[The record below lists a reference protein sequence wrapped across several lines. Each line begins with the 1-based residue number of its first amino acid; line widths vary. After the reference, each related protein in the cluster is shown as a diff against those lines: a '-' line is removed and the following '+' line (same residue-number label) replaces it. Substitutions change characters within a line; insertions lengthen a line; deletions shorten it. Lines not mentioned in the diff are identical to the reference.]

1 MPRRKSAAYMSAGE
15 QIAGT
20 VLFVIYLLVLPFVT
34 TPLFRLIGGLLG
46 VTISTGLQNILYYYI
61 LFAATVIIF
70 HGFLGRTSRH
80 FAENLGGA
88 CKFMAIGLVA
98 LYGLNELVYRLTR
111 LVVSNQ
117 TNLNDTTISAQ
128 IEDAPHMTL
137 LIVIFLAPFVEEV
150 LFRGLVFGNLR
161 RKSAAVGYLVSCLL
175 FALLHVWQFA
185 VVNRD
190 ITYFLLMLQY
200 LVPGLVL
207 AWVYDRTG
215 TLWTSI
221 GLHAAA
227 NALSDVYAMGG
238 EPRLAMNLLAF
249 PSCLPVE
256 AVGDILAGGADKV
269 AEAGAVIAGG
279 HSIEDQ
285 EPKYGLCVTGFA
297 HPDAILTNSGAKE
310 GDVLLLTKPIGI
322 GILTSAMKADL
333 CSKESTELAMRLMT
347 TLNKNGRD
355 AMVKYR
361 VHACTDVTGFALMGH
376 LLEMAQGSDLRAEV
390 EVSAVDLIPE
400 ALEFARMGVLP
411 AGMYRNRTFA
421 EQWVDAGQTEIAVQ
435 DMLYDPQ
442 TSGGL
447 LMAVD
452 PADADALLAE
462 LKGTVPSAQRVGV
475 MRRYEGGARIVL
487 H

>member
-34 TPLFRLIGGLLG
+34 APLFRLIGGLLG

-61 LFAATVIIF
+61 LFAV
-70 HGFLGRTSRH
+70 
-80 FAENLGGA
+80 
-88 CKFMAIGLVA
+88 MAIGLVA

-227 NALSDVYAMGG
+227 NALSAWT
-238 EPRLAMNLLAF
+238 L
-249 PSCLPVE
+249 
-256 AVGDILAGGADKV
+256 V
-269 AEAGAVIAGG
+269 A
-279 HSIEDQ
+279 
-285 EPKYGLCVTGFA
+285 
-297 HPDAILTNSGAKE
+297 
-310 GDVLLLTKPIGI
+310 
-322 GILTSAMKADL
+322 
-333 CSKESTELAMRLMT
+333 
-347 TLNKNGRD
+347 
-355 AMVKYR
+355 
-361 VHACTDVTGFALMGH
+361 
-376 LLEMAQGSDLRAEV
+376 
-390 EVSAVDLIPE
+390 
-400 ALEFARMGVLP
+400 
-411 AGMYRNRTFA
+411 
-421 EQWVDAGQTEIAVQ
+421 
-435 DMLYDPQ
+435 
-442 TSGGL
+442 
-447 LMAVD
+447 
-452 PADADALLAE
+452 
-462 LKGTVPSAQRVGV
+462 
-475 MRRYEGGARIVL
+475 
-487 H
+487 